1 MAITV
6 RINKNKPWE
15 LFYNSFQRHPMKGY
29 WVCPDLST
37 HCVYSSMIVKTMV
50 LVKDVGFV
58 VLIIFLTCYSLGG
71 IIIPTRWVETTN
83 QPDVGLSCCVLLL
96 CVFGMS
102 QSCLSFEKS
111 SKAISGTDLLEVPIP
126 YMFGLF
132 FRPKF
137 QWISSQFIWPNIY
150 N

>member
-1 MAITV
+1 MAMTV
-6 RINKNKPWE
+6 RINKNKQWE

-37 HCVYSSMIVKTMV
+37 HCVYSSMIVKTML

-102 QSCLSFEKS
+102 QSCLFFEKII
-111 SKAISGTDLLEVPIP
+111 KGH
-126 YMFGLF
+126 
-132 FRPKF
+132 FRNLNWRYRF
-137 QWISSQFIWPNIY
+137 HI
-150 N
+150 

>member
-37 HCVYSSMIVKTMV
+37 HCVYSSMIVKTML

-83 QPDVGLSCCVLLL
+83 QPDVGLSCCVFVTL
-96 CVFGMS
+96 CLRHVPILFVFWKIIKGH
-102 QSCLSFEKS
+102 LRNRF
-111 SKAISGTDLLEVPIP
+111 IGGTDSIYVWPI
-126 YMFGLF
+126 
-132 FRPKF
+132 F
-137 QWISSQFIWPNIY
+137 QAQISVNILTIHMAKHI
-150 N
+150 